1 MQQMFRLTIAALA
14 VLALTHFSGVAMVSG
29 VAMAQA
35 VNQIKLTEKQVEGF
49 ITAQKDMAGVTEKMQ
64 GTASDKPDPKIQAEL
79 EAIAKKHGFKD
90 FADYDDVAANISMIM
105 AGIDP
110 QTKAFLE
117 PAAAIKKEIE
127 EVQGDKSI
135 PAKEKKQMLEEL
147 NDALKTAAP
156 IQHPSNVDLI
166 KKHFDKIESV
176 LQ

>member
-1 MQQMFRLTIAALA
+1 MQQMFRLMIAAFVA
-14 VLALTHFSGVAMVSG
+14 ATLTHLSG

-35 VNQIKLTEKQVEGF
+35 VNQIKLGDKQVEGF
-49 ITAQKDMAGVTEKMQ
+49 IAAQKDMAGVTEKMQ
-64 GTASDKPDPKIQAEL
+64 GQASDKPDPKIQAEL
-79 EAIAKKHGFKD
+79 ETIAKKHGFKD

-110 QTKAFLE
+110 QTKAFTE

-135 PAKEKKQMLEEL
+135 PEKEKKQMLEEL
-147 NDALKTAAP
+147 NEALKTAAP
-156 IQHPSNVDLI
+156 VQNPGNVDI
-166 KKHFDKIESV
+166 VKKYFDKIESV